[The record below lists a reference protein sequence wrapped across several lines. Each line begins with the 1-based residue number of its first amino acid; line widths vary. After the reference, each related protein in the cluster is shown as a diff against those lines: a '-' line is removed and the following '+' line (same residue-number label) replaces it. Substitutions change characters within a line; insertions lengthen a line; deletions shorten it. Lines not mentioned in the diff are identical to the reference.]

1 MNKKEIIQE
10 ILGEDLFAQG
20 YEYVTD
26 DEEYV
31 FRKRE
36 GRVQVSFWISDIYK
50 KSLKIWFGSNIHMS
64 IDATKWVD
72 RNKCRINVLGFCDY
86 DNESEFRE
94 IILEAK
100 RIYEQYGEETFQELS
115 VLPVDV
121 STPEMEQELYEKRE
135 ELNEQGIKLLG
146 IEGVTGLERIYVIIE
161 KLKELQNKPFQEV
174 ISDLMVLSAV
184 YGSIYCE
191 MTHGEWLFD
200 GERVLIKQKFSISC
214 YPLKFMIKRW
224 KNGQYQFFIS
234 ECEYAETQY
243 NRWKNSIE

>member
-10 ILGEDLFAQG
+10 ILGEDLITQG

-26 DEEYV
+26 DEAYV

-36 GRVQVSFWISDIYK
+36 GKVQLSFSISDIYK

-64 IDATKWVD
+64 VDATKWVD
-72 RNKCRINVLGFCDY
+72 RNKCRVNVLGFCDY

-100 RIYEQYGEETFQELS
+100 RIYEQYGEETFKELS

-146 IEGVTGLERIYVIIE
+146 IEGVHYS
-161 KLKELQNKPFQEV
+161 QESGHV
-174 ISDLMVLSAV
+174 
-184 YGSIYCE
+184 
-191 MTHGEWLFD
+191 F
-200 GERVLIKQKFSISC
+200 
-214 YPLKFMIKRW
+214 
-224 KNGQYQFFIS
+224 
-234 ECEYAETQY
+234 
-243 NRWKNSIE
+243 